1 MRRVQGLLIRQQVGH
16 DDVCRSQR
24 LAISRERAAERR
36 ILETGEHR
44 HHIHAYNIEF
54 SSYLCQ
60 SLTESAIPS
69 REAFL
74 RILRMH

>member
-1 MRRVQGLLIRQQVGH
+1 MIRQQVGYG
-16 DDVCRSQR
+16 DVRRSQI

-36 ILETGEHR
+36 TLETAEQR
-44 HHIHAYNIEF
+44 HHIHAYSIEF
-54 SSYLCQ
+54 SNYLCQ
-60 SLTESAIPS
+60 GLTESAIAS